1 MGDLH
6 PLLPND
12 PERIGIYVLIGR
24 FSPDPGQAVYL
35 GHLLDDDTPR
45 VIRMLEPRPDADP
58 QARER
63 ITNGLNA
70 AKRVS
75 GAHTARLV
83 EVGWFDDAP
92 YVVRE
97 HVEGRSLRATVSADG
112 PLTGDA
118 LERLAVGTLNALTAV
133 HMSGI
138 VHGGLTPDTV
148 LLGPDGPRVCD
159 VGLGAAGSEPDY
171 VAPERLRA
179 GLLPDGAPG
188 APGAP
193 PAPGAPGASTA
204 AKPADLFAWAATVAY
219 AATGRPPYGGRPELV
234 LEGPADLSGIPAA
247 LRPLIAACLDKRPE
261 ARPDAGAAMLR
272 LLGERPE
279 DRVLS
284 AVPVPQEGRPV
295 LPGDDLRGE
304 VMPGAAGQP
313 GPGAPTA
320 PAPQVWGAP
329 PLPGDPP
336 PANVTV
342 LAAPVRE
349 RPRTGGLSLLLAAC
363 VGVVALLSGLGV
375 WAAGKYT
382 SLDNAGRTAA
392 DGAAPRIPLELA
404 GRGEDQ
410 AADGDQG
417 QGTGTG
423 QGTGDDPVNRVT
435 VPWGTTPEP
444 REGDVGP
451 LQLPTDIPAV
461 PTVAPVPTLSSL
473 TPPPVPV
480 PSTAA
485 PQQTDRPGT
494 QQTPT
499 AAPAP
504 TATATQQPATPQPT
518 VTLTVTPQPAPES
531 PQPTGSPAPS
541 PSTTPGVTPTA
552 APAPSVTPTAVPSA
566 SATPTAVPSASAT
579 ATPTA
584 VPSVPPATP
593 TAAKPTTAPTQVKPT
608 TAPTRAKPTTTA
620 AKPTW
625 NPSAITAKPTP
636 TRAKPTWNPPTSTAK
651 PVPTGVLPTVGAGP
665 SRTAT
670 APAPPPPAG
679 LFSPQEVCGAG
690 YVPQRSLSF
699 NGGTVH
705 QLYNASTGNNCVVT
719 VKSSDVGKASQLWA
733 TLEVQGGGS
742 LTDRGSFEY
751 YAGPVVLPAKGKCV
765 RFSGGGPGGQ
775 ASSDWGN
782 CR

>member
-1 MGDLH
+1 
-6 PLLPND
+6 
-12 PERIGIYVLIGR
+12 
-24 FSPDPGQAVYL
+24 
-35 GHLLDDDTPR
+35 
-45 VIRMLEPRPDADP
+45 MLEPRPDADP

-97 HVEGRSLRATVSADG
+97 HVEGRSLRETVSADG

-188 APGAP
+188 APGAS

-304 VMPGAAGQP
+304 VVPGAAGQP

-382 SLDNAGRTAA
+382 SLDDAGRTAA

-410 AADGDQG
+410 VADGDQG
-417 QGTGTG
+417 QGTGMG

-451 LQLPTDIPAV
+451 LQLPTDVPAV

-552 APAPSVTPTAVPSA
+552 APTPSVAPTAVPSASVTPTAVPSA
-566 SATPTAVPSASAT
+566 PTTPGATPSTPAVT
-579 ATPTA
+579 F
-584 VPSVPPATP
+584 
-593 TAAKPTTAPTQVKPT
+593 
-608 TAPTRAKPTTTA
+608 
-620 AKPTW
+620 
-625 NPSAITAKPTP
+625 TAKPTP
-636 TRAKPTWNPPTSTAK
+636 TPTQARPTATAAKPTPAPTQSK
-651 PVPTGVLPTVGAGP
+651 PVPAPTQARP
-665 SRTAT
+665 TAT
-670 APAPPPPAG
+670 AAKPTPAPTQSKPVPAPTQSRPTPTVINSAPTVRLTSGADPSQISATPASPPPVRS
-679 LFSPQEVCGAG
+679 FSPQQVCGAG

-719 VKSSDVGKASQLWA
+719 VKTSDVGKASQLWA